1 MMCSVAP
8 RETLPRS
15 PIGAKTFGGIVI
27 SGEYIPHIVLIWR
40 LRTTQARIRAYIAG
54 LVDFLL
60 NNPMRLVAAPLGLLL
75 ALVIAV
81 LAVPQVVTMEATL
94 RPLTSGGL
102 QSLID
107 RFDLLLLIVVA
118 MIGLGLIVAFASQIK
133 GR

>member
-1 MMCSVAP
+1 
-8 RETLPRS
+8 
-15 PIGAKTFGGIVI
+15 
-27 SGEYIPHIVLIWR
+27 
-40 LRTTQARIRAYIAG
+40 
-54 LVDFLL
+54 
-60 NNPMRLVAAPLGLLL
+60 MRLIAAPLGLLL

-118 MIGLGLIVAFASQIK
+118 VIGLGLVVAFSSQIK

>member
-1 MMCSVAP
+1 M
-8 RETLPRS
+8 T
-15 PIGAKTFGGIVI
+15 
-27 SGEYIPHIVLIWR
+27 
-40 LRTTQARIRAYIAG
+40 
-54 LVDFLL
+54 
-60 NNPMRLVAAPLGLLL
+60 LVAAPLGLLL

-118 MIGLGLIVAFASQIK
+118 VIGLGLVVAFASQIR

>member
-1 MMCSVAP
+1 
-8 RETLPRS
+8 
-15 PIGAKTFGGIVI
+15 
-27 SGEYIPHIVLIWR
+27 
-40 LRTTQARIRAYIAG
+40 
-54 LVDFLL
+54 
-60 NNPMRLVAAPLGLLL
+60 MRLIAAPLGLLL

-107 RFDLLLLIVVA
+107 RFDLLVLIVVGV
-118 MIGLGLIVAFASQIK
+118 IGLGLVVAFASQIK

>member
-1 MMCSVAP
+1 M
-8 RETLPRS
+8 
-15 PIGAKTFGGIVI
+15 F
-27 SGEYIPHIVLIWR
+27 
-40 LRTTQARIRAYIAG
+40 
-54 LVDFLL
+54 
-60 NNPMRLVAAPLGLLL
+60 PMRLVAAPLGLLL

-107 RFDLLLLIVVA
+107 SFDLLLLIVVA
-118 MIGLGLIVAFASQIK
+118 MIGLGLIVAFASQLK

>member
-1 MMCSVAP
+1 MS
-8 RETLPRS
+8 T
-15 PIGAKTFGGIVI
+15 
-27 SGEYIPHIVLIWR
+27 
-40 LRTTQARIRAYIAG
+40 
-54 LVDFLL
+54 
-60 NNPMRLVAAPLGLLL
+60 MRLVAAPLGLLL

-102 QSLID
+102 QTLID

-118 MIGLGLIVAFASQIK
+118 MIGLGLIVAFAGQIK

>member
-1 MMCSVAP
+1 
-8 RETLPRS
+8 
-15 PIGAKTFGGIVI
+15 
-27 SGEYIPHIVLIWR
+27 
-40 LRTTQARIRAYIAG
+40 
-54 LVDFLL
+54 
-60 NNPMRLVAAPLGLLL
+60 MRLVAAPLGLLL

>member
-1 MMCSVAP
+1 
-8 RETLPRS
+8 
-15 PIGAKTFGGIVI
+15 
-27 SGEYIPHIVLIWR
+27 
-40 LRTTQARIRAYIAG
+40 
-54 LVDFLL
+54 
-60 NNPMRLVAAPLGLLL
+60 MRLVAAPLGLLL

-118 MIGLGLIVAFASQIK
+118 MIGLGLIVAFASQIR

>member
-1 MMCSVAP
+1 
-8 RETLPRS
+8 
-15 PIGAKTFGGIVI
+15 
-27 SGEYIPHIVLIWR
+27 
-40 LRTTQARIRAYIAG
+40 
-54 LVDFLL
+54 
-60 NNPMRLVAAPLGLLL
+60 MRLVAAPLGLLL

-118 MIGLGLIVAFASQIK
+118 MIGLGLIVDFASQIK

>member
-1 MMCSVAP
+1 
-8 RETLPRS
+8 
-15 PIGAKTFGGIVI
+15 
-27 SGEYIPHIVLIWR
+27 
-40 LRTTQARIRAYIAG
+40 
-54 LVDFLL
+54 
-60 NNPMRLVAAPLGLLL
+60 MRLVVAPLGLLL

-107 RFDLLLLIVVA
+107 SFDLLLLIVVA
-118 MIGLGLIVAFASQIK
+118 IIGLGLIVAFASQIK

>member
-1 MMCSVAP
+1 M
-8 RETLPRS
+8 
-15 PIGAKTFGGIVI
+15 F
-27 SGEYIPHIVLIWR
+27 
-40 LRTTQARIRAYIAG
+40 
-54 LVDFLL
+54 
-60 NNPMRLVAAPLGLLL
+60 PMRLVAAPLGLLL

-107 RFDLLLLIVVA
+107 SFDLLLLIVVA
-118 MIGLGLIVAFASQIK
+118 IIGLGLIVAFASQIK

>member
-1 MMCSVAP
+1 
-8 RETLPRS
+8 
-15 PIGAKTFGGIVI
+15 
-27 SGEYIPHIVLIWR
+27 
-40 LRTTQARIRAYIAG
+40 
-54 LVDFLL
+54 
-60 NNPMRLVAAPLGLLL
+60 MRLVAAPLGLLL

-118 MIGLGLIVAFASQIK
+118 VIGLGLFLAFASQIR

>member
-1 MMCSVAP
+1 MFN
-8 RETLPRS
+8 
-15 PIGAKTFGGIVI
+15 G
-27 SGEYIPHIVLIWR
+27 
-40 LRTTQARIRAYIAG
+40 
-54 LVDFLL
+54 
-60 NNPMRLVAAPLGLLL
+60 PMRLVAAPLGLLL

-133 GR
+133 ER